1 MDNQEQECA
10 KRDYSTSV
18 QNFLSIK
25 NKMMVSKTV
34 WVKYFSKIKTIHLS
48 ISKSKLSNPCQRI
61 NITELTYKVL
71 QYCMLDTYRHGF
83 KIKYR

>member
-1 MDNQEQECA
+1 MVLKKFESNISR
-10 KRDYSTSV
+10 KLKK
-18 QNFLSIK
+18 LS
-25 NKMMVSKTV
+25 S
-34 WVKYFSKIKTIHLS
+34 LS

-71 QYCMLDTYRHGF
+71 QYCMFDTYRHGF